1 MKVPTPIYPSLT
13 KNRFAALAFSL
24 SLALPLWAQTENT
37 PATPPAPAL
46 AGVESSAAAPE
57 TYDPGTNSDRMMTPP
72 PVSGQT
78 YPITLGSQE
87 RANYLHAGL
96 SFMTAYTDNALG
108 GLTTHPVSDISYSV
122 FPTLAL
128 DETTSRLHFDL
139 AYAPGYTFYD
149 HTSDLSSANQ
159 NAVIQVEYRL
169 SPSVTFSARDS
180 LQKTSNVFNQ
190 PPDLSSAGGI
200 GGGAQGPNFS
210 VIAPIADMLSNS
222 GNAGISYQYALNDMI
237 GGSGT
242 FSNLHYFNQ
251 AQVPGLGDS
260 NSQAGLA
267 FYSHRFGNGHYLG
280 ATYQYQ
286 RLLAYP
292 AQGISETQT
301 HAALFF
307 YTVAPASSRF
317 SLSLFGGPQY
327 SDTVQPPVH
336 SVQLQSTELKSW
348 NPAAGAS
355 LGWQGRLTSFALSYT
370 HITSSGSGLIGA
382 VKLDS
387 AMLSARQQLTRT
399 LSASVTGGYAQ
410 NEVIGAALLGAPSGH
425 TISGT
430 ASLQQQFGQHLNV
443 QLGYTRLHQSYGNIQ
458 AIAANPNTNR
468 EFVSISYQFSRPI
481 GR

>member
-1 MKVPTPIYPSLT
+1 M
-13 KNRFAALAFSL
+13 
-24 SLALPLWAQTENT
+24 LALSAFLGAPVWAQTDD
-37 PATPPAPAL
+37 APAQQSAPAV
-46 AGVESSAAAPE
+46 AGVDNAAVPD
-57 TYDPGTNSDRMMTPP
+57 TYNLPTSSDRMMTPP

-78 YPITLGSQE
+78 YPMALGSQE
-87 RANYLHAGL
+87 RANYLRAGV
-96 SFMTAYTDNALG
+96 SFTTAYTDNALG
-108 GLTTHPVSDISYSV
+108 GLTAHPESDISYSV
-122 FPTLAL
+122 FPTVAL
-128 DETTSRLHFDL
+128 DETTSRLHFDV

-149 HTSDLSSANQ
+149 RTSALNSMNQ
-159 NAVIQVEYRL
+159 NAAIEFEYRL
-169 SPSVTFSARDS
+169 SPHVTFSARDS
-180 LQKTSNVFNQ
+180 FLKTSNVFNQ
-190 PPDLSSAGGI
+190 PADLSSAGGV

-222 GNAGISYQYALNDMI
+222 GDAGISYQYALNDMI
-237 GGSGT
+237 GASGT
-242 FSNLHYFNQ
+242 FSNLHYLNQ

-260 NSQAGLA
+260 TSQGGLV
-267 FYSHRFGNGHYLG
+267 FYSHRVGNGQYFG

-292 AQGISETQT
+292 TQGVSETQT

-307 YTVAPASSRF
+307 YTIAPSSSRF
-317 SLSLFGGPQY
+317 SVSLFGGPQH
-327 SDTVQPPVH
+327 SDTAQPPIA
-336 SVQLQSTELKSW
+336 SVQLPSTELKSW

-355 LGWQGRLTSFALSYT
+355 VGWQGRLTSFALSYA
-370 HITSSGSGLIGA
+370 HIVSSGSGLIGA

-399 LSASVTGGYAQ
+399 LSASVSGGYAQ
-410 NEVIGAALLGAPSGH
+410 NDVIGSVLLGANSGH

-443 QLGYTRLHQSYGNIQ
+443 QLGYTRLHQNYGNTQ